1 MTGRTTTPRGDG
13 VTRHNF
19 ATGNKIS
26 YCNSTN
32 SVVLSVENGCG
43 GHQTRECIS
52 FPCGK
57 GEAVSEKLA
66 NDHLGSMGPE
76 LCERLRDRLG
86 GAAITDSNAKRTGVL
101 KDRSRLP
108 LTGSGEPC
116 AEGGDIRDIYADQ
129 RDVKR
134 ERLCLSAICSPKE
147 GRRHQTSCEPKG
159 SQFVRQAGILQNGR
173 NTSAERSPLPRRL
186 DDESRSERCVLRHSP
201 QLRGQET
208 PEVPMARETV
218 SVQLP
223 TIRTVVGSV
232 DLYQGHKASGDY
244 SQNPGHENY
253 HLHRRHPGHG
263 TKQRNCSA
271 AHRLPDFLAGELGVH
286 HQSAEISDRP
296 LARDRILGSH
306 CRLHPNG
313 APTTGFKD
321 QEHSVRC
328 QDSAASKSTYGSGSV
343 EVTGKVNPCNSRNE
357 GCPPLLQASSVMP
370 SCRPATD
377 AGLHSTLPSDGRGKR
392 GIVMVGH
399 SPNVLEWEIHPSRQ
413 SGSHNRDGRLPN
425 WLGSPLRKPPDGRTM
440 VPQRS
445 SNAHQLPGTSGSNS
459 GNSNLC
465 QEEGECPHSLEDGQH
480 VCPDI
485 HQQDGWYGLT
495 RPQSAH
501 QRTLVLV
508 PYQECHTSSLPPPRN
523 SQQESG
529 RGIQDHERSIRL
541 DALPGNLSEHSST
554 AWSLRNRPVCVE
566 ADKTAPDVR
575 ELATRPRGSG
585 DRCVLNE
592 LERTESLCQPAVE
605 HDLPGLG
612 SSQATGG
619 NHCFGRSGVENSS
632 MVLPAVDIAHPR
644 APPDTPDRGFDT
656 TNPPN
661 QLPKHTAPASRVAYL
676 RAKFSAQRIS
686 PQASKLLLASWR
698 EKSGKT
704 YDSLFR
710 KWAGWCTE
718 RDIDP
723 LSGDVTSVVNFLA
736 DLFHQGYQHR
746 SLCSYRSAISS
757 VHEPVDGQPIGS
769 HPMVSRLLKGVF
781 HERPPQPRYSTTW
794 DVSVVTNHIESL
806 GDNQDLTLA
815 DLTLKVVA
823 LLALTRP
830 SRSVDLTNLDIR
842 FRHFCPEGVTFHAA
856 KLAKQSRQTKPVK
869 EFFFPK
875 FEQNKKLCPV
885 LALQEYEKRT
895 SEKRSSNGTLSTQLL
910 IAMIKPHKPVSS
922 STVARWLKTVLNNA
936 GIDTSIFKAHSV
948 RSAATS
954 SASEAG
960 VTTATILDAADWATE
975 TVFQRFYYK
984 PKHNTTFGHAVL
996 SQLSTTD
1003 RRATN
1008 SR

>member
-1 MTGRTTTPRGDG
+1 MGVVDIRQENAYHSPAGKVKQFLRNWQMITSDQWVLNCVKGYEIDWVAQPSQTQTPRELAFSKTEADCLSQE
-13 VTRHNF
+13 VESLVQKE
-19 ATGNKIS
+19 AIS
-26 YCNSTN
+26 EISMPTN
-32 SVVLSVENGCG
+32 EML
-43 GHQTRECIS
+43 
-52 FPCGK
+52 
-57 GEAVSEKLA
+57 SEKGFVSQLFEVPKKDGGIRPVV
-66 NDHLGSMGPE
+66 NLKVLNSYVKQVSFKMEGIHL
-76 LCERLRDRLG
+76 
-86 GAAITDSNAKRTGVL
+86 L
-101 KDRSRLP
+101 KDLLCPGDWMMKVDLKDAYFAIPLNCQDRKLLRFQWQGKLYQFNCLP
-108 LTGSGEPC
+108 FGLSSAPWVFTKATKPVVTILRTLGMRIIIYIDDILVMAPSKEIAQQHTDCLIFLLENLGFTINRQKSLTDPSQEIEFLGL
-116 AEGGDIRDIYADQ
+116 IADSIQ
-129 RDVKR
+129 M
-134 ERLCLSAICSPKE
+134 EL
-147 GRRHQTSCEPKG
+147 
-159 SQFVRQAGILQNGR
+159 
-173 NTSAERSPLPRRL
+173 
-186 DDESRSERCVLRHSP
+186 
-201 QLRGQET
+201 
-208 PEVPMARETV
+208 
-218 SVQLP
+218 QLP
-223 TIRTVVGSV
+223 GSKIKNIR
-232 DLYQGHKASGDY
+232 
-244 SQNPGHENY
+244 
-253 HLHRRHPGHG
+253 
-263 TKQRNCSA
+263 
-271 AHRLPDFLAGELGVH
+271 
-286 HQSAEISDRP
+286 SD
-296 LARDRILGSH
+296 AK
-306 CRLHPNG
+306 
-313 APTTGFKD
+313 T
-321 QEHSVRC
+321 
-328 QDSAASKSTYGSGSV
+328 
-343 EVTGKVNPCNSRNE
+343 
-357 GCPPLLQASSVMP
+357 LLQASQPTAREVSRLLGKLTHATHAMRAVP
-370 SCRPATD
+370 LFFRHLQSCLHAALQPMQDYTQPCPLTEEAREELSWWVTHPTCWNGKSILRGNPDLIIETD
-377 AGLHSTLPSDGRGKR
+377 ASQTGWGARCGNLQTGGPW
-392 GIVMVGH
+392 
-399 SPNVLEWEIHPSRQ
+399 SP
-413 SGSHNRDGRLPN
+413 
-425 WLGSPLRKPPDGRTM
+425 K
-440 VPQRS
+440 RS
-445 SNAHQLPGTSGSNS
+445 SNAHQLPGASGSNS

-465 QEEGECPHSLEDGQH
+465 QEEGECPHSVEDGQH
-480 VCPDI
+480 VCPDL

-508 PYQECHTSSLPPPRN
+508 PYQECHTSSLSPPRN
-523 SQQESG
+523 SQRESG
-529 RGIQDHERSIRL
+529 RGIKDHERSIRL

-566 ADKTAPDVR
+566 ADKTASDVR

-686 PQASKLLLASWR
+686 PQASRLLLASWR

-718 RDIDP
+718 RDIDT

-806 GDNQDLTLA
+806 GDNQDLPLA

-895 SEKRSSNGTLSTQLL
+895 SEKRSSNGSTQLL

>member
-1 MTGRTTTPRGDG
+1 MGVVDIRQENASHSPAGKVKQFLRNWQMITSDQWVLNCVKGYEIDWVAQPSQTQMPRELVFSETETDCLSQE
-13 VTRHNF
+13 VESLVQKE
-19 ATGNKIS
+19 AIS
-26 YCNSTN
+26 EISMPTN
-32 SVVLSVENGCG
+32 EML
-43 GHQTRECIS
+43 
-52 FPCGK
+52 
-57 GEAVSEKLA
+57 SEKGFVSQLFA
-66 NDHLGSMGPE
+66 VPKKDGGIRPVVNLKVLNSYVKQVSFKMEGIHL
-76 LCERLRDRLG
+76 
-86 GAAITDSNAKRTGVL
+86 L
-101 KDRSRLP
+101 KDLLCPGDWMTKVDLKDAYFAIPLNCQDRKLLRFQWQGKLYQFNCLPFGLSSAPWIFTKATKPVVTILRTLGMRIIIYIDDILVMAPSKEIAQQHTDCLIFLLENLGFTINRQKP
-108 LTGSGEPC
+108 LTDPSQEIEFLGLT
-116 AEGGDIRDIYADQ
+116 ADSIQ
-129 RDVKR
+129 M
-134 ERLCLSAICSPKE
+134 EL
-147 GRRHQTSCEPKG
+147 
-159 SQFVRQAGILQNGR
+159 
-173 NTSAERSPLPRRL
+173 
-186 DDESRSERCVLRHSP
+186 
-201 QLRGQET
+201 
-208 PEVPMARETV
+208 
-218 SVQLP
+218 QLP
-223 TIRTVVGSV
+223 GSKIKNIR
-232 DLYQGHKASGDY
+232 
-244 SQNPGHENY
+244 
-253 HLHRRHPGHG
+253 
-263 TKQRNCSA
+263 
-271 AHRLPDFLAGELGVH
+271 
-286 HQSAEISDRP
+286 SD
-296 LARDRILGSH
+296 AK
-306 CRLHPNG
+306 
-313 APTTGFKD
+313 T
-321 QEHSVRC
+321 
-328 QDSAASKSTYGSGSV
+328 
-343 EVTGKVNPCNSRNE
+343 
-357 GCPPLLQASSVMP
+357 LLQASQPTAREVSRLLGKLTHATHAMRAAP
-370 SCRPATD
+370 LFFRHLQSC
-377 AGLHSTLPSDGRGKR
+377 LHAALQPMQDYTQPCPLTKEAREELSWWVTHPTCWNGKC
-392 GIVMVGH
+392 
-399 SPNVLEWEIHPSRQ
+399 HPSRQ
-413 SGSHNRDGRLPN
+413 SGSHNRDRRLPN

-445 SNAHQLPGTSGSNS
+445 SNAHQLPGASGSNS

-480 VCPDI
+480 VCPDL

-508 PYQECHTSSLPPPRN
+508 PYQECHTSSLSPPRN

-554 AWSLRNRPVCVE
+554 AWFLRNRPVCVE
-566 ADKTAPDVR
+566 ADKTASDVR
-575 ELATRPRGSG
+575 ELATRSRGSG

-592 LERTESLCQPAVE
+592 LERTESLCQPAME

-619 NHCFGRSGVENSS
+619 NHCFGRSSVENSS

-644 APPDTPDRGFDT
+644 ASPDTPDRGFDT

-686 PQASKLLLASWR
+686 PQASRLLLASWR

-895 SEKRSSNGTLSTQLL
+895 SEKRSSNSSTQLL

-960 VTTATILDAADWATE
+960 VTTARILDAADWATE

>member
-1 MTGRTTTPRGDG
+1 
-13 VTRHNF
+13 
-19 ATGNKIS
+19 
-26 YCNSTN
+26 
-32 SVVLSVENGCG
+32 
-43 GHQTRECIS
+43 
-52 FPCGK
+52 
-57 GEAVSEKLA
+57 
-66 NDHLGSMGPE
+66 
-76 LCERLRDRLG
+76 
-86 GAAITDSNAKRTGVL
+86 
-101 KDRSRLP
+101 
-108 LTGSGEPC
+108 
-116 AEGGDIRDIYADQ
+116 
-129 RDVKR
+129 
-134 ERLCLSAICSPKE
+134 
-147 GRRHQTSCEPKG
+147 
-159 SQFVRQAGILQNGR
+159 
-173 NTSAERSPLPRRL
+173 
-186 DDESRSERCVLRHSP
+186 
-201 QLRGQET
+201 
-208 PEVPMARETV
+208 
-218 SVQLP
+218 
-223 TIRTVVGSV
+223 
-232 DLYQGHKASGDY
+232 
-244 SQNPGHENY
+244 
-253 HLHRRHPGHG
+253 
-263 TKQRNCSA
+263 
-271 AHRLPDFLAGELGVH
+271 
-286 HQSAEISDRP
+286 
-296 LARDRILGSH
+296 
-306 CRLHPNG
+306 
-313 APTTGFKD
+313 
-321 QEHSVRC
+321 
-328 QDSAASKSTYGSGSV
+328 
-343 EVTGKVNPCNSRNE
+343 
-357 GCPPLLQASSVMP
+357 
-370 SCRPATD
+370 
-377 AGLHSTLPSDGRGKR
+377 
-392 GIVMVGH
+392 MVGH

-413 SGSHNRDGRLPN
+413 SGYHNRDGRLPN

-480 VCPDI
+480 VCPDL

-508 PYQECHTSSLPPPRN
+508 PYQECHTSSLSPPRN
-523 SQQESG
+523 SQRESG
-529 RGIQDHERSIRL
+529 RGIQDHERAIRL

-566 ADKTAPDVR
+566 ADKTASDVR

-644 APPDTPDRGFDT
+644 APPDIPDRGFDT

-781 HERPPQPRYSTTW
+781 HERPPQPRYSTT
-794 DVSVVTNHIESL
+794 
-806 GDNQDLTLA
+806 
-815 DLTLKVVA
+815 
-823 LLALTRP
+823 
-830 SRSVDLTNLDIR
+830 
-842 FRHFCPEGVTFHAA
+842 
-856 KLAKQSRQTKPVK
+856 
-869 EFFFPK
+869 
-875 FEQNKKLCPV
+875 
-885 LALQEYEKRT
+885 
-895 SEKRSSNGTLSTQLL
+895 
-910 IAMIKPHKPVSS
+910 
-922 STVARWLKTVLNNA
+922 
-936 GIDTSIFKAHSV
+936 
-948 RSAATS
+948 
-954 SASEAG
+954 
-960 VTTATILDAADWATE
+960 
-975 TVFQRFYYK
+975 
-984 PKHNTTFGHAVL
+984 
-996 SQLSTTD
+996 
-1003 RRATN
+1003 
-1008 SR
+1008 

>member
-1 MTGRTTTPRGDG
+1 
-13 VTRHNF
+13 
-19 ATGNKIS
+19 
-26 YCNSTN
+26 
-32 SVVLSVENGCG
+32 
-43 GHQTRECIS
+43 
-52 FPCGK
+52 
-57 GEAVSEKLA
+57 
-66 NDHLGSMGPE
+66 
-76 LCERLRDRLG
+76 
-86 GAAITDSNAKRTGVL
+86 
-101 KDRSRLP
+101 
-108 LTGSGEPC
+108 
-116 AEGGDIRDIYADQ
+116 
-129 RDVKR
+129 
-134 ERLCLSAICSPKE
+134 
-147 GRRHQTSCEPKG
+147 
-159 SQFVRQAGILQNGR
+159 
-173 NTSAERSPLPRRL
+173 
-186 DDESRSERCVLRHSP
+186 
-201 QLRGQET
+201 
-208 PEVPMARETV
+208 
-218 SVQLP
+218 
-223 TIRTVVGSV
+223 
-232 DLYQGHKASGDY
+232 
-244 SQNPGHENY
+244 
-253 HLHRRHPGHG
+253 
-263 TKQRNCSA
+263 
-271 AHRLPDFLAGELGVH
+271 
-286 HQSAEISDRP
+286 
-296 LARDRILGSH
+296 
-306 CRLHPNG
+306 
-313 APTTGFKD
+313 
-321 QEHSVRC
+321 
-328 QDSAASKSTYGSGSV
+328 
-343 EVTGKVNPCNSRNE
+343 
-357 GCPPLLQASSVMP
+357 
-370 SCRPATD
+370 
-377 AGLHSTLPSDGRGKR
+377 
-392 GIVMVGH
+392 
-399 SPNVLEWEIHPSRQ
+399 
-413 SGSHNRDGRLPN
+413 
-425 WLGSPLRKPPDGRTM
+425 
-440 VPQRS
+440 
-445 SNAHQLPGTSGSNS
+445 
-459 GNSNLC
+459 
-465 QEEGECPHSLEDGQH
+465 
-480 VCPDI
+480 
-485 HQQDGWYGLT
+485 
-495 RPQSAH
+495 
-501 QRTLVLV
+501 
-508 PYQECHTSSLPPPRN
+508 
-523 SQQESG
+523 
-529 RGIQDHERSIRL
+529 
-541 DALPGNLSEHSST
+541 
-554 AWSLRNRPVCVE
+554 
-566 ADKTAPDVR
+566 
-575 ELATRPRGSG
+575 
-585 DRCVLNE
+585 
-592 LERTESLCQPAVE
+592 
-605 HDLPGLG
+605 
-612 SSQATGG
+612 
-619 NHCFGRSGVENSS
+619 

-686 PQASKLLLASWR
+686 PQASRLLLASWR

-710 KWAGWCTE
+710 KWAGWCSE

-806 GDNQDLTLA
+806 GDNQDLDLTLA

-895 SEKRSSNGTLSTQLL
+895 SEKRSSNGSTQLL

>member
-1 MTGRTTTPRGDG
+1 MGVVDIRQENASHSPAGKVKQFLRNWQMITSDQWVLNCVKGYEIDWVAQPSQTQMPRELVFSKTEADCLSQE
-13 VTRHNF
+13 VESLVQKE
-19 ATGNKIS
+19 AIS
-26 YCNSTN
+26 EISMPTN
-32 SVVLSVENGCG
+32 EML
-43 GHQTRECIS
+43 
-52 FPCGK
+52 
-57 GEAVSEKLA
+57 SEKGFVSQLFA
-66 NDHLGSMGPE
+66 VPKKDGGIRPVVNLKVLNSYVKQVSFKMEGIHL
-76 LCERLRDRLG
+76 
-86 GAAITDSNAKRTGVL
+86 L
-101 KDRSRLP
+101 KDLLCPGDWMTKVDLKDAYFAIPLNCEDRKLLRFQWQGKLYQFNCLPFGLSSAPWIFTKATKPVVTILRTLGMRIIIYIDDILVMAPSKEIAQQHTDCLIFLLENLGFTINRQKSLTDPSQEIEFLGLIADSIEMELQLPGSKIKNIRSDAKTLLQASQPTAREVSRLLGK
-108 LTGSGEPC
+108 LTH
-116 AEGGDIRDIYADQ
+116 ATHAMR
-129 RDVKR
+129 
-134 ERLCLSAICSPKE
+134 
-147 GRRHQTSCEPKG
+147 
-159 SQFVRQAGILQNGR
+159 
-173 NTSAERSPLPRRL
+173 
-186 DDESRSERCVLRHSP
+186 
-201 QLRGQET
+201 
-208 PEVPMARETV
+208 
-218 SVQLP
+218 
-223 TIRTVVGSV
+223 
-232 DLYQGHKASGDY
+232 
-244 SQNPGHENY
+244 
-253 HLHRRHPGHG
+253 
-263 TKQRNCSA
+263 A
-271 AHRLPDFLAGELGVH
+271 A
-286 HQSAEISDRP
+286 
-296 LARDRILGSH
+296 
-306 CRLHPNG
+306 
-313 APTTGFKD
+313 
-321 QEHSVRC
+321 
-328 QDSAASKSTYGSGSV
+328 
-343 EVTGKVNPCNSRNE
+343 
-357 GCPPLLQASSVMP
+357 PPLLQASSVMP

-445 SNAHQLPGTSGSNS
+445 SNAHQLPGASGSNS

-480 VCPDI
+480 VCPDL

-661 QLPKHTAPASRVAYL
+661 QLPKHTAPVSRVAYL

-885 LALQEYEKRT
+885 LALQEYEKKT